1 MRNVKRAKT
10 AYICYSLALII
21 IGICL
26 AIIPGISSK
35 TLCVITGAFLI
46 GIGAVKIMNYFVND
60 VYGLAF
66 QFDLAMGMI
75 DIILGII
82 LILHPDSV
90 LALLELILGVLF
102 VVDGNFK
109 LQTAVEA
116 KRFGLSRWWTIL
128 IAALLTITAGLLL
141 ITNPLIGVLAM
152 TVVLGISMVTD
163 GILNLLVALYAIKL
177 VKRLKE

>member
-1 MRNVKRAKT
+1 M
-10 AYICYSLALII
+10 
-21 IGICL
+21 
-26 AIIPGISSK
+26 
-35 TLCVITGAFLI
+35 ITGAFLI

-66 QFDLAMGMI
+66 QFDLALGMI

-152 TVVLGISMVTD
+152 TVILGISMVTD

-177 VKRLKE
+177 VKRLNE